1 MSGKAVEGGHLEPAI
16 RRERWRGLFVAA
28 LLWVAYELAS
38 FAIGEPNS
46 VATAGLVGASLGVG
60 AAVWSRYRDQT
71 HLPVHLFALAIALS
85 TTLSTYLTQGI
96 DEGLMVFT
104 ALPSMVAITVST
116 RAGWAWWSVGLFTLV
131 GVRLACGD
139 TYIPSPARDALI
151 MIVSLAS
158 LTVAGDGRRYLKRV
172 LNESEARGRAASE
185 RTQELERL
193 RAELESKNERLDS
206 LNTQLNAQTKAME
219 GDRDL
224 AVERAKEAVEFLNQ
238 MSHEIRTP
246 LNGVLGI
253 TDVLLGAKLDGQTLE
268 HVKIL
273 ASSGRL
279 LRRLVDEVLDLA
291 RLDAGKFS
299 FIDEPFDP
307 LSVAEDVADL
317 FAAQASAKGV
327 VLTSI
332 APLTKMP
339 MLVGDAM
346 RVRQVLQNLVGNATK
361 FTESGHVRIDV
372 ELSDGVLHY
381 RVSDTGV
388 GMARATLD
396 RIFLEY
402 EQDSAGA
409 RHGGSGLG
417 LVIAR
422 KLARAMG
429 GDVSVTSTVGRGSE
443 FTASFKHRRA
453 TQEENEEPGSQQRE
467 RLIGLVEPD
476 ETLALAIVR
485 AADHVGAA
493 VLHAETFD
501 ALHALRGDRA
511 MRVLVRSEI
520 AKQGPAW
527 ATVVELVEPTAA
539 QTREG
544 SLSMMLPPRRARLLR
559 LLRSFQGHSREGGT
573 KRSHI
578 SSTGLVAYQA
588 SEGRKLRALIV
599 DDEPVNLKVLSLF
612 VGREGWATETA
623 SSGAEAIEKARASRF
638 DVLLLDLRMPGLSG
652 IETAIEV
659 RKLVHP
665 RPWLVLQTATIDGIH
680 EEATRAGFADA
691 LTKPIEPARLRMV
704 LGHASQHR
712 VLQDARDERGLPEPP
727 EGAAS
732 AGLSELLGP
741 LILAITKEDADH
753 ARAVLGELQLVARRR
768 MLHGIDRAG
777 SRLYDALLDGDAMD
791 ALLQLEA
798 EVQLHLGGQLEP
810 HRE

>member
-1 MSGKAVEGGHLEPAI
+1 MSDVDGVLGQMI
-16 RRERWRGLFVAA
+16 RRERWRGLFLAA
-28 LLWVAYELAS
+28 LLWVAYEVTS
-38 FAIGEPNS
+38 FAVGEPDS
-46 VATAGLVGASLGVG
+46 VAAVGLVGASLGVG
-60 AAVWSRYRDQT
+60 AAVWSRYRDPA
-71 HLPVHLFALAIALS
+71 HLPVHGFTAAIALS
-85 TTLSTYLTQGI
+85 TALSAYFTHGV
-96 DEGLMVFT
+96 DEGLMVFA

-116 RAGWAWWSVGLFTLV
+116 RAGWVWWSVGLITLL
-131 GVRLACGD
+131 GVRLACGA
-139 TYIPSPARDALI
+139 TYIPSPSRDAII

-172 LNESEARGRAASE
+172 LEESQERGRAASE

-206 LNTQLNAQTKAME
+206 VNTQLNAKTKAME

-253 TDVLLGAKLDGQTLE
+253 TDVLLGAKLDVQTLE

-317 FAAQASAKGV
+317 FAAQASSKGV

-332 APLTKMP
+332 APLTKIP
-339 MLVGDAM
+339 LLIGDAM

-361 FTESGHVRIDV
+361 FTESGHVRIDI
-372 ELSDGVLHY
+372 ELTEGVLHY

-396 RIFLEY
+396 RIFFEY
-402 EQDSAGA
+402 EQDNAGA
-409 RHGGSGLG
+409 RQGGSGLG

-429 GDVSVTSTVGRGSE
+429 GDVSVKSAVGSGSE
-443 FTASFKHRRA
+443 FTASFKHRRG
-453 TQEENEEPGSQQRE
+453 TQEEGEEAGSPQRE

-485 AADHVGAA
+485 AAEHVGAA
-493 VLHAETFD
+493 IVHAETFD

-511 MRVLVRSEI
+511 MRVMVRSDV
-520 AKQGPAW
+520 AKQGPEW
-527 ATVVELVEPTAA
+527 ATIIELMDPTAT

-559 LLRSFQGHSREGGT
+559 LLRSLQGHSRDSNT
-573 KRSHI
+573 KRAPI
-578 SSTGLVAYQA
+578 SSTGLPAYKP

-623 SSGAEAIEKARASRF
+623 ASGAEAIQKARTSRF
-638 DVLLLDLRMPGLSG
+638 DIILLDLRMPGLSG

-659 RKLVHP
+659 RKVVHP

-680 EEATRAGFADA
+680 EEASRAGFADA
-691 LTKPIEPARLRMV
+691 LTKPIEPARLRMA

-712 VLQDARDERGLPEPP
+712 VLQDARDERGLPEPL

-732 AGLSELLGP
+732 AGLSDLLVP

-798 EVQLHLGGQLEP
+798 EVQTHVGGQPES
-810 HRE
+810 HRSE

>member
-1 MSGKAVEGGHLEPAI
+1 MSQGDVSRGPGI

-28 LLWVAYELAS
+28 LLWVTYEVTS
-38 FAIGEPNS
+38 FSVGEPDALAM
-46 VATAGLVGASLGVG
+46 VGLVGSVLGVV
-60 AAVWSRYRDQT
+60 AAFWSRSRDDT
-71 HLPVHLFALAIALS
+71 HWPVQLFTVAIATSTILS
-85 TTLSTYLTQGI
+85 AYLTQGA

-104 ALPSMVAITVST
+104 ALPSMLAITINT
-116 RAGWAWWSVGLFTLV
+116 RAGWAWWGVGLAALV
-131 GVRLACGD
+131 GVRIACGAAYLP
-139 TYIPSPARDALI
+139 TFSRDALI
-151 MIVSLAS
+151 AIVSLAS

-172 LNESEARGRAASE
+172 LEESQARGKAASE
-185 RTQELERL
+185 RAKELERL
-193 RAELESKNERLDS
+193 RGELESKNERLDV
-206 LNTQLNAQTKAME
+206 QAKAME

-253 TDVLLGAKLDGQTLE
+253 TDVLLGAKLDAQTLE

-273 ASSGRL
+273 ASSGRM

-291 RLDAGKFS
+291 RLDAGKFA
-299 FIDEPFDP
+299 FIDEPYDP

-332 APLTKMP
+332 APLTRIP
-339 MLVGDAM
+339 MLIGDAM

-372 ELSDGVLHY
+372 ELSEGALRY
-381 RVSDTGV
+381 SVSDTGV

-409 RHGGSGLG
+409 RQGGSGLG

-429 GDVSVTSTVGRGSE
+429 GDVSVTSTVGRGSV

-453 TQEENEEPGSQQRE
+453 THGEHEELGSQQRDH
-467 RLIGLVEPD
+467 IGLVEPD
-476 ETLALAIVR
+476 ETLALAMMR
-485 AADHVGAA
+485 AAEHVGAT
-493 VLHAETFD
+493 VLHAESFD
-501 ALHALRGDRA
+501 ALQALRGERA
-511 MRVLVRSEI
+511 MRVLARSEV
-520 AKQGPAW
+520 AKAGRGVPW
-527 ATVVELVEPTAA
+527 ATIVELVEPTET
-539 QTREG
+539 QSREG
-544 SLSMMLPPRRARLLR
+544 YLSMMLPPRRARLLR
-559 LLRSFQGHSREGGT
+559 LLRSFQVRPRESIN

-578 SSTGLVAYQA
+578 SGTGLAAYKPV
-588 SEGRKLRALIV
+588 EGRSLRALIV

-623 SSGAEAIEKARASRF
+623 ASGAEAIEKARASRF
-638 DVLLLDLRMPGLSG
+638 DIVLLDLRMPGLSG
-652 IETAIEV
+652 IETAIEMRRV
-659 RKLVHP
+659 VHP

-680 EEATRAGFADA
+680 EEASKAGFADA
-691 LTKPIEPARLRMV
+691 LTKPIDPTRLRMV

-712 VLQDARDERGLPEPP
+712 VIQDARDARGLPEPR

-732 AGLSELLGP
+732 AGLSELLVP
-741 LILAITKEDADH
+741 LVLAITKEDADH

-777 SRLYDALLDGDAMD
+777 SRLYDALLDGDAME
-791 ALLQLEA
+791 ALFQLEA
-798 EVQLHLGGQLEP
+798 EVQRHTGQPE